1 GKVGNLDDAKKL
13 IDNMPMIPDARIWQI
28 LLSACNIYGNVDI
41 GMVAARELVGLQP
54 ENESGFVLL
63 SNLYASAGMWS
74 DVRQLRKEM
83 KDKVVCKEPASS
95 GIQVKGLVH
104 YFFADDTS
112 HSQNEEIYME
122 LKTLK
127 KQMIQVPKE
136 QDAFFAQFIA

>member
-1 GKVGNLDDAKKL
+1 
-13 IDNMPMIPDARIWQI
+13 
-28 LLSACNIYGNVDI
+28 
-41 GMVAARELVGLQP
+41 
-54 ENESGFVLL
+54 
-63 SNLYASAGMWS
+63 
-74 DVRQLRKEM
+74 
-83 KDKVVCKEPASS
+83 S